1 MIRPIDPRE
10 HWSLRLPYA
19 ASPAPAPSLDTL
31 HVPLHV
37 DSWAA
42 LATALD
48 DADVP
53 LQLGDVDV
61 LRQAAKLSPD
71 LVHTL
76 VRWIRTANGPSGP
89 STHARLTPRQAADQ
103 LAATGTPVLPPSPSR
118 LC

>member
-1 MIRPIDPRE
+1 MTRPTDPRE
-10 HWSLRLPYA
+10 HWCLRLPYA
-19 ASPAPAPSLDTL
+19 ATPRAGATLDTL

-71 LVHTL
+71 LVHAL
-76 VRWIRTANGPSGP
+76 VRWIRTANAS
-89 STHARLTPRQAADQ
+89 SDR
-103 LAATGTPVLPPSPSR
+103 
-118 LC
+118 